1 MYKCTGAILHMGEM
15 KFKQRPREE
24 QAEADGTAGRF
35 KVHFFW
41 KKMYLDPKTEIFSHL
56 CTFYNFP

>member
-24 QAEADGTAGRF
+24 QAEADGTAGQLHNESIPVNCCLIYVNVFRILQIF
-35 KVHFFW
+35 VHV
-41 KKMYLDPKTEIFSHL
+41 
-56 CTFYNFP
+56 